1 MRLSN
6 IDTLSAYFDRLITE
20 NIKLYFFKKEKDLQK
35 IHHQEVAIDMIKE
48 KISQLLQESFESGE
62 YQYVGEKRTFDSS
75 SIVEELED
83 LVTNDIHIGES
94 DRARL
99 RIAQMEE
106 KRLRKANEGRAKN
119 KNQIDILFKD
129 MVEVKHALAR
139 QSATRVI
146 GPNCPGIIK
155 PGECKIGIMPG
166 YIHQPGRIGIVSR
179 SGTLTYEA
187 VHQTT
192 TTGLG
197 QSTCV
202 GIGGDPFNGTN
213 FIDCLERFT
222 NDPETE
228 GIIMI
233 GEIGGEAE
241 EKAADC

>member
-48 KISQLLQESFESGE
+48 KISQL
-62 YQYVGEKRTFDSS
+62 FDSS

-129 MVEVKHALAR
+129 MVEVK
-139 QSATRVI
+139 
-146 GPNCPGIIK
+146 K
-155 PGECKIGIMPG
+155 
-166 YIHQPGRIGIVSR
+166 
-179 SGTLTYEA
+179 
-187 VHQTT
+187 
-192 TTGLG
+192 
-197 QSTCV
+197 
-202 GIGGDPFNGTN
+202 
-213 FIDCLERFT
+213 
-222 NDPETE
+222 
-228 GIIMI
+228 
-233 GEIGGEAE
+233 
-241 EKAADC
+241 